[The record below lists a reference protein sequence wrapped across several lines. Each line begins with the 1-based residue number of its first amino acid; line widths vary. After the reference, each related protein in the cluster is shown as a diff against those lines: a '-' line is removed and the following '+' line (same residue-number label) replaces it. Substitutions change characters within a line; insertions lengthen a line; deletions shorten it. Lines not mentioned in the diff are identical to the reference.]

1 LVGSPGKSGSFFYYS
16 HDTRY
21 MLKTLTK
28 AEAVFLKSILR
39 HYYDVCHH
47 HPSHATS
54 RTLIHSLTCLLAW
67 LAD

>member
-47 HPSHATS
+47 HPSLTHS
-54 RTLIHSLTCLLAW
+54 YSLTHLLAC
-67 LAD
+67 LAC